1 MFSLEATKGLYHFVT
16 HQHNLFVHHILFF
29 TAENG
34 QSYCHSKTGTMH
46 PNCTIFSSQSPSSTE
61 QSSGRSLLK
70 ETNRRGYPNRQ
81 HDLRLL
87 LMKKSSSIY
96 ARLIERKKKI
106 RGSSQ
111 KSLCSYSF

>member
-1 MFSLEATKGLYHFVT
+1 MRQIHKIIEKNLSCNFKHLLAKLTLKIFSLEATKGLYHFVT

-34 QSYCHSKTGTMH
+34 QSYCHSKTGTTH
-46 PNCTIFSSQSPSSTE
+46 PNCTFFSSQSPSSTE

-87 LMKKSSSIY
+87 LMKK
-96 ARLIERKKKI
+96 K
-106 RGSSQ
+106 
-111 KSLCSYSF
+111 